1 MSVYETSI
9 TDPKK
14 QLEFYKDLS
23 EQQAIMIDNLKSEIN
38 HLENNYYHALAI
50 IFNDEKLINRKKKC
64 LKEDYEE
71 MKIIR
76 NFKMMKE
83 FNRY

>member
-1 MSVYETSI
+1 MSIYEANI
-9 TDPKK
+9 TNPKS

-23 EQQAIMIDNLKSEIN
+23 EQQVIMIDNLKNKIN

-50 IFNDEKLINRKKKC
+50 IFNDEKLINRKKQC

-71 MKIIR
+71 MKVIR
-76 NFKMMKE
+76 SCKIMRE
-83 FNRY
+83 LNR

>member
-1 MSVYETSI
+1 MSIYEANI
-9 TDPKK
+9 TNPKS

-23 EQQAIMIDNLKSEIN
+23 EQQVIMIDNQKNKIN

-50 IFNDEKLINRKKKC
+50 IFNDEKLINRKKQC

-71 MKIIR
+71 MKVIR
-76 NFKMMKE
+76 SCKIMRE
-83 FNRY
+83 LNR